1 MWILKQLILIGINTL
16 KIVLLISEIDNYR
29 LTVKKLNWFLL
40 LSIELIAI
48 NLLLSNII
56 KV

>member
-29 LTVKKLNWFLL
+29 LTVKKLN
-40 LSIELIAI
+40 
-48 NLLLSNII
+48 
-56 KV
+56 